1 MWRTSGKCASS
12 AAPASSAPS
21 TISTLWPRIRS
32 HEPLVEDAVTD
43 PRSEE
48 AREQFTYFS
57 NEYAQ
62 ALQAFQTIEEQSAT
76 LLLLGVAD
84 DLRQFV
90 DQFLE
95 MATKTRKL
103 AVEKGETNFAEWFDE
118 LIGKAEALRG
128 EIVRR

>member
-1 MWRTSGKCASS
+1 MRKEADLSDAS
-12 AAPASSAPS
+12 
-21 TISTLWPRIRS
+21 
-32 HEPLVEDAVTD
+32 DAND

-48 AREQFTYFS
+48 ARERFTYFS

-62 ALQAFQTIEEQSAT
+62 ALQAYKAIEDQSAT

-95 MATKTRKL
+95 MAGKTRKL
-103 AVEKGETNFAEWFDE
+103 AAEKGETNFAEWFDE
-118 LIGKAEALRG
+118 LIVKAEALRG
-128 EIVRR
+128 EIVRG